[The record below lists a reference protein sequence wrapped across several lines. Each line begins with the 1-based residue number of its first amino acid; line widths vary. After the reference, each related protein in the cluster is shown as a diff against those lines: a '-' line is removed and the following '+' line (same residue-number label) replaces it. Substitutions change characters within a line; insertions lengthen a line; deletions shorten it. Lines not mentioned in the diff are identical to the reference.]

1 MRGKCLMKFSLR
13 KKTVLLISL
22 MMLAMCIVGILS
34 NRGFIRDMIGDHYA
48 DDSLSIA
55 KTAANI
61 IDPDKVFKLRERVCD
76 VYYKA
81 DNKVTSDEWGSPEF
95 DAYTALYDDIEEMPE
110 FIELREWMRVFQ
122 ENSDIDC
129 LYLLWIDNEDRSAVY
144 LCDAAVEDACPPGC
158 IDRIYDFNS
167 PTLDDPERGFP
178 PYETNTSEYG
188 WLVTSAAPIHYNGE
202 VIAYAGVDV
211 QMQDIVDIQN
221 YYSLRNALLFF
232 AVTVVL
238 GIVGLIVVNH
248 YVVTPIN
255 RLSDIAKTYKGVKAE
270 LGELERNDFS
280 RLDIKTGDEIEV
292 LSESMKKME
301 RDLNDQIENLFA
313 TRQELL
319 STREHADIMSEMAN
333 RDALTGIRNKRGY
346 DNEIQRINKQV
357 VAGRTA
363 VGIVMVDMNGL
374 KGINDNYGHEKG
386 DKAICSLCD
395 VLCSIFKRSPVFRI
409 GGDEFVVVVE
419 NQDFKNLEKNVDNFR
434 ACIDH
439 SINDTDLEPWE
450 RTNAAIGY
458 AVYDAEKDLGIEDTL
473 KRADEQMYI
482 NKRAMKS

>member
-1 MRGKCLMKFSLR
+1 MKFSLR

-48 DDSLSIA
+48 EDSI
-55 KTAANI
+55 KTAVTAASI
-61 IDPDKVFKLRERVCD
+61 IDAGKVAELLEQVLD
-76 VYYKA
+76 IYYKT

-95 DAYTALYDDIEEMPE
+95 DAYIDNYRAVEESPE
-110 FIELREWMRVFQ
+110 FIALRDWMRTFQ
-122 ENSDIDC
+122 ENGDIDC
-129 LYLLWIDNEDRSAVY
+129 MYLFWLDGELKNAVY
-144 LCDAAVEDACPPGC
+144 LCDSAIEDPCPPGC
-158 IDRIYDFNS
+158 IDPIYDFNY

-178 PYETNTSEYG
+178 PYETNTNEYG

-202 VIAYAGVDV
+202 VIAYVGVDIR
-211 QMQDIVDIQN
+211 MQDVVDIQN
-221 YYSLRNALLFF
+221 HYSLRNAVLYLV
-232 AVTVVL
+232 VTLIL
-238 GIVGLIVVNH
+238 GAIGMIVVNH
-248 YVVTPIN
+248 YVIKPIN
-255 RLSDIAKTYKGVKAE
+255 MLSDVARTYKGVSPE

-280 RLDIKTGDEIEV
+280 RLEIKTGDEIEV

-313 TRQELL
+313 TRQELV
-319 STREHADIMSEMAN
+319 STREQADIMNEMAN

-346 DNEIQRINKQV
+346 DHEIQRINKQV
-357 VAGRTA
+357 AAGRTA

-374 KGINDNYGHEKG
+374 KEINDNYGHEKG

-419 NQDFKNLEKNVDNFR
+419 NQDFKNLEKNAENFR
-434 ACIDH
+434 ACIEH
-439 SINDTDLEPWE
+439 SMNDTDLEPWE
-450 RTNAAIGY
+450 RTNAAIGF
-458 AVYDAEKDLGIEDTL
+458 AVYDSEKDLGIEDTL
-473 KRADEQMYI
+473 KRADELMYE